1 MLIKYIRGAIV
12 RELKAALSQTFLFF
26 IQVDCGVQVDLEQ
39 VRSLRRRIRK
49 RKNKNHEAMN
59 FRFSNAIQGNTPA
72 SLPGSCLKLMPIQCC

>member
-1 MLIKYIRGAIV
+1 MLIKYITGAIV
-12 RELKAALSQTFLFF
+12 RELKVALSQTFLFF

-49 RKNKNHEAMN
+49 RKNNHEAMN

-72 SLPGSCLKLMPIQCC
+72 SLPGPCLKLIPIQCC